1 VAWVRAER
9 EVRSFLSACFYDNHE
24 CMAKSISD
32 NHKKRRQRG
41 RPKTTGTTPMTGV
54 RLSVDLEEAI
64 LGWAEKQTDRPN
76 KAEAIRRLLEQALA
90 GADTRPMGAAAQQK
104 AVDLASREIDKM
116 DDQSATSEE
125 RGQRKRRLVKGP
137 REFRGDR
144 PKGAK

>member
-1 VAWVRAER
+1 
-9 EVRSFLSACFYDNHE
+9 
-24 CMAKSISD
+24 
-32 NHKKRRQRG
+32 
-41 RPKTTGTTPMTGV
+41 MTGV

-104 AVDLASREIDKM
+104 AVDLASREIDKR

>member
-1 VAWVRAER
+1 LLPIHRTQQIDNIVFGSVR
-9 EVRSFLSACFYDNHE
+9 
-24 CMAKSISD
+24 
-32 NHKKRRQRG
+32 G
-41 RPKTTGTTPMTGV
+41 G
-54 RLSVDLEEAI
+54 
-64 LGWAEKQTDRPN
+64 
-76 KAEAIRRLLEQALA
+76 RLLEQALA